1 MSRSRKTTSS
11 DASTEELIKPRRT
24 TKKTTKP
31 VTNKKPLAVDKPKYK
46 GKLQPKDAEQ
56 DDSVEAP
63 ECYYNIPADKLVKVL
78 QRTLGVED
86 HKTFAKIFTAL
97 RQYED
102 YSVLNEPK
110 KLTKKQNEKML
121 AELEE
126 NHQTT
131 PDFDEKIVKALFWLP
146 KKKGGK
152 GENGKTGAGAYEY
165 LRVRLAPSNI
175 KAAGIGAYAVDPIP
189 KGARGVYKGVPMNE
203 DTVNMYYAWTVKSF
217 DAETGEVDEDDD
229 EMYYIDAFDTSK
241 SNWTRYV
248 NCGMKDRYNNFES
261 DQLYDKFFY
270 VALKDAEPGEELFI
284 DYGDAYRQDN
294 LGMTGKY

>member
-11 DASTEELIKPRRT
+11 DASTEELIKPRQT

-31 VTNKKPLAVDKPKYK
+31 ATKKPLAVDKPKYK

-63 ECYYNIPADKLVKVL
+63 ECHYNISADKLAKIL
-78 QRTLGVED
+78 QQSLGVED
-86 HKTFAKIFTAL
+86 HKTFAKLFTSL

-110 KLTKKQNEKML
+110 KLSKKQNAKML
-121 AELEE
+121 ADLEE

-131 PDFDEKIVKALFWLP
+131 PDFDEKIVKALFWIP
-146 KKKGGK
+146 KGKVSDGG
-152 GENGKTGAGAYEY
+152 GRGKYEY

-175 KAAGIGAYAVDPIP
+175 KAAGIGAYAVDPLP
-189 KGARGVYKGVPMNE
+189 KGARGVYKGVPMTE
-203 DTVNMYYAWTVKSF
+203 DAVNMYYAWTVKSF
-217 DAETGEVDEDDD
+217 DADTGEVDEDDD
-229 EMYYIDAFDTSK
+229 ELYYIDAFDTSK

-248 NCGMKDRYNNFES
+248 NCGMKNRYNNFES

-270 VALKDAEPGEELFI
+270 VALRDVEPGEELFI
-284 DYGDAYRQDN
+284 NYGDAYREDN